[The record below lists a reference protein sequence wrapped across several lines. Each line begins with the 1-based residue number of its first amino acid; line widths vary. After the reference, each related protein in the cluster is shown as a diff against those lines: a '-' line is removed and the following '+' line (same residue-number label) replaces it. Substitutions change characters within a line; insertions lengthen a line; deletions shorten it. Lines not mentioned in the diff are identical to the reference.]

1 MATRRTMRR
10 PAVRAAAVVVVA
22 AASLLGLASAGPA
35 QAAGG
40 VDFSATLNDRPVD
53 KIDSNSPLVMRP
65 QDELKVSVAIRNDTS
80 SPVVVRII
88 KVDGRVLNMS
98 FFLYNTRID
107 RTIEPGETG
116 RANVGIDVSDL
127 ADQATGLLPA
137 RIQLLDRDRNVL
149 AEHDFPVDVKGS
161 AGSTYGLFG
170 ILVAIITLLLLATAL
185 IRLAMRQL
193 PENRWFRATR
203 FAVPGIGI
211 GMTLTFTLSALR
223 VLVPGGSSW
232 LAFILIGGLV
242 GLVIGFFTPGPHVAD
257 EGTSSHYTDDTAR
270 SAAVPTGQQAAQPI
284 DLRDGNPAGYPAT
297 APDAVRDPD
306 AGGRS
311 YTQY

>member
-1 MATRRTMRR
+1 M
-10 PAVRAAAVVVVA
+10 VA
-22 AASLLGLASAGPA
+22 AASLLGLGAVSAAPA
-35 QAAGG
+35 RAADG
-40 VDFSATLNDRPVD
+40 VSFSATLNDRPVD
-53 KIDSNSPLVMRP
+53 RIDSNNPLTMRP
-65 QDELKVSVAIRNDTS
+65 QDELRVSVAIRNDTS
-80 SPVVVRII
+80 APVEVRSV

-116 RANVGIDVSDL
+116 RANVGIDISDL
-127 ADQATGLLPA
+127 SEQATGLLPA

-149 AEHDFPVDVKGS
+149 AEHIFPVDVRGS
-161 AGSTYGLFG
+161 LTSTYGLFG

-232 LAFILIGGLV
+232 LAFIVVGGLV
-242 GLVIGFFTPGPHVAD
+242 GLAVGFFTPGPAPEPSRYTPD
-257 EGTSSHYTDDTAR
+257 EPALVGAGQSH
-270 SAAVPTGQQAAQPI
+270 PI
-284 DLRDGNPAGYPAT
+284 DLRDGNPAGYPAD
-297 APDAVRDPD
+297 PDVMRSPVDPD
-306 AGGRS
+306 AGSRS
-311 YTQY
+311 RAQY